1 MDFSKKSIVE
11 KHFSKKWMGGLSE
24 FEVRD
29 FLHVLAE
36 EIRHLSQKNLQL
48 EKKIQEQESLLRDY
62 QDREHILKESIQ
74 SAEKWAE
81 KIRKSAEQN
90 SSLVLEKAQHKS
102 ETLIQ
107 EARHSLQ
114 TVYNDILDLKR
125 IQLQFKTGLKAALQV
140 QMDLLE
146 QEPVFSSDSLLNSK
160 SMERALEPSSPEQ
173 NVGQKDINSPLK
185 TDKPLVATTE
195 ESQTFENPMDKLKI
209 KDSELSSLKE
219 SLKSLDKS
227 FS

>member
-1 MDFSKKSIVE
+1 MELSKDSIVS
-11 KHFSKKWMGGLSE
+11 KHFSKKIIGGLSE

-36 EIRHLSQKNLQL
+36 EIRHLSQINCLQK
-48 EKKIQEQESLLRDY
+48 KKIQEQEELVKDY
-62 QDREHILKESIQ
+62 RDREHILKESIQ

-81 KIRKSAEQN
+81 KIRKEAETN
-90 SSLVLEKAQHKS
+90 SSLVLEKAQNKS
-102 ETLIQ
+102 EGLIQ

-146 QEPVFSSDSLLNSK
+146 QDPVFSPALNTNDIEPLLEKKPPAKQENTASPHPGFSEEKTIDSENKVFSSK
-160 SMERALEPSSPEQ
+160 QDFSE
-173 NVGQKDINSPLK
+173 
-185 TDKPLVATTE
+185 
-195 ESQTFENPMDKLKI
+195 KLKI
-209 KDSELSSLKE
+209 KDTELSSLKE
-219 SLKSLDKS
+219 SLKNLDKD

>member
-1 MDFSKKSIVE
+1 MELSKDNIVSKSFSKKI
-11 KHFSKKWMGGLSE
+11 FGGLDE

-36 EIRHLSQKNLQL
+36 EIRHLTQRNILQ
-48 EKKIQEQESLLRDY
+48 EKQIQDQEDRIKDY
-62 QDREHILKESIQ
+62 RDREHILKESIA

-81 KIRKSAEQN
+81 KIREDAENN
-90 SSLVLEKAQHKS
+90 SSLVLEKAHNKS

-114 TVYNDILDLKR
+114 SVYNDIANLKR
-125 IQLQFKTGLKAALQV
+125 LQLQFKTGLKAALQV

-146 QEPVFSSDSLLNSK
+146 QDPIFSPNSSLPVGNIEKVLEKEQVENKNLQEKENSDTQEFSQKSK
-160 SMERALEPSSPEQ
+160 EALETP
-173 NVGQKDINSPLK
+173 KI
-185 TDKPLVATTE
+185 DK
-195 ESQTFENPMDKLKI
+195 K
-209 KDSELSSLKE
+209 ELASLKE
-219 SLKSLDKS
+219 SLKSLDKT

>member
-1 MDFSKKSIVE
+1 MDLSKEDIVS
-11 KHFSKKWMGGLSE
+11 KHFSKKWLGGLSE

-36 EIRHLSQKNLQL
+36 EIRHLLQMNLLQK
-48 EKKIQEQESLLRDY
+48 KKIQEQENLLRDY
-62 QDREHILKESIQ
+62 RDREHILKESIQ

-81 KIRKSAEQN
+81 KIKKDAEKN
-90 SSLVLEKAQHKS
+90 GSLVLEKAQHKS
-102 ETLIQ
+102 ESLIQ

-146 QEPVFSSDSLLNSK
+146 QDPVFQPDSFLTTKNINTMLDQPPTKEGADSDSQ
-160 SMERALEPSSPEQ
+160 EISSPLSKENPPAEQ
-173 NVGQKDINSPLK
+173 KEEAQSFENLKINS
-185 TDKPLVATTE
+185 
-195 ESQTFENPMDKLKI
+195 
-209 KDSELSSLKE
+209 SELSSLKE